1 MKFLVVDDVEL
12 IRLGME
18 AVVGL
23 MYPDAEIRAAG
34 TLEDAFRVAGS
45 LDSVDLVLL
54 DLELPGWAGLSAL
67 AKFRQERDSWPVV
80 VVSGHDDRAT
90 VVKAIDL
97 GASGF
102 ISKKSTGKQMRN
114 DIQYALEGGFPVP
127 PDVLREWSQSGERN
141 FAGGAAPSMPAS
153 IYGERV
159 TEVAQRWA
167 TLSNRE
173 RDVMWCLVAA
183 LPNKSIANRLKL
195 DEQTVKGYVST
206 SLEKLGAS
214 NRTEA
219 AVLIALSGVRWMPS
233 NDGGGAPPAPRKT

>member
-23 MYPDAEIRAAG
+23 MYPDAEIRVAG

-45 LDSVDLVLL
+45 LDSIDLVLL

-67 AKFRQERDSWPVV
+67 EKFRAERESWPVV

-102 ISKKSTGKQMRN
+102 ISKKSSGKQMRN

-127 PDVLREWSQSGERN
+127 PDVLRDWSRSGERA
-141 FAGGAAPSMPAS
+141 FADGARPAVAES
-153 IYGERV
+153 TYGERV
-159 TEVAQRWA
+159 TEVTQRWA
-167 TLSNRE
+167 TLTDRE
-173 RDVMWCLVAA
+173 RDVMSCLVAA

-195 DEQTVKGYVST
+195 DEQTVKGYVSS
-206 SLEKLGAS
+206 SLEKLGAC

-233 NDGGGAPPAPRKT
+233 TDGGGAPPVPRKT